1 MPLLHL
7 AWEAGLSWSLPHHF
21 GTSLYYVLLQAYSV
35 PPTAVKLWLSSL
47 SFCIHASVS
56 VQ

>member
-35 PPTAVKLWLSSL
+35 PPTAVNLWLSSL